1 MSPFYATHA
10 GMLAY
15 VAREFAQLARS
26 GGRTG
31 EGAHAPRLALYAS
44 ILEHMVSEL
53 TAASV
58 PAERQSARPDA

>member
-15 VAREFAQLARS
+15 VAREFAELARS
-26 GGRTG
+26 GGRAG
-31 EGAHAPRLALYAS
+31 DGASAERLALYAS

-53 TAASV
+53 TAA
-58 PAERQSARPDA
+58 PGQSEAARPHA